1 MKALSAIGIAQLRRE
16 PNVWR
21 TSALIVGLVAALGHT
36 TRSGARA
43 LALLHYWDTDTMNRQ
58 PSSHNNDSDFEVT
71 VPSRLDELTANSRL
85 EQQERNAA
93 GWRRNLTYLGVVLVH

>member
-1 MKALSAIGIAQLRRE
+1 MAYLGVDRRA
-16 PNVWR
+16 R
-21 TSALIVGLVAALGHT
+21 RALGHT

-43 LALLHYWDTDTMNRQ
+43 LALLHYWDTDAMNRQ

-93 GWRRNLTYLGVVLVH
+93 GWRRNLTYLGVVLAAVVCYYLVRN